1 MPLLISDV
9 ADVEFTDDRIFVL
22 TTDSKIMRFSSAVM
36 YACETPGMMITS
48 IQDGQY
54 VIESV
59 QVMLGN
65 EADRLI
71 VRDTSGS
78 ITGHFP
84 NHMRFNY
91 TPKATVTAYQEY
103 KALFRNGTGEIVFHQ
118 MSTDTV
124 FTVRPDVPSL
134 EPRCCFVLTN
144 GIARK
149 DLSSFA
155 DISKEISL
163 VYDYAEDAVFRY
175 VSLIEPGWIKQ
186 LYLIDKKD
194 NTIYRSDIHFPGM
207 ETAFYPKWQSGDKL
221 IDYSLSEEEVP
232 YLIILEKE
240 I

>member
-91 TPKATVTAYQEY
+91 TPKATVT
-103 KALFRNGTGEIVFHQ
+103 
-118 MSTDTV
+118 
-124 FTVRPDVPSL
+124 
-134 EPRCCFVLTN
+134 
-144 GIARK
+144 
-149 DLSSFA
+149 
-155 DISKEISL
+155 
-163 VYDYAEDAVFRY
+163 
-175 VSLIEPGWIKQ
+175 LIESGWVKH
-186 LYLIDKKD
+186 LFLIDKSD
-194 NTIYRSDIHFPGM
+194 NTVYRSAVHFPGM
-207 ETAFYPKWQSGDKL
+207 EADFYPEWQSGDKL
-221 IDYSLSEEEVP
+221 IDYSLLEE
-232 YLIILEKE
+232 
-240 I
+240 

>member
-22 TTDSKIMRFSSAVM
+22 TTDSKIMRFSSDGMFDGYIGKKGNGPGEYIYVKDICLASDGDRICLNDIMKGTFFYGLDGAYAGM
-36 YACETPGMMITS
+36 YACETPGRMITS

-91 TPKATVTAYQEY
+91 TPKATVT
-103 KALFRNGTGEIVFHQ
+103 
-118 MSTDTV
+118 
-124 FTVRPDVPSL
+124 
-134 EPRCCFVLTN
+134 
-144 GIARK
+144 
-149 DLSSFA
+149 
-155 DISKEISL
+155 
-163 VYDYAEDAVFRY
+163 
-175 VSLIEPGWIKQ
+175 LIESGWVKH
-186 LYLIDKKD
+186 LFLIDKSD
-194 NTIYRSDIHFPGM
+194 NTVYRSAVHFPGM
-207 ETAFYPKWQSGDKL
+207 EADFYPEWQSGDKL
-221 IDYSLSEEEVP
+221 IDYSLLEE
-232 YLIILEKE
+232 
-240 I
+240 